1 MAKAKLN
8 LRMLRN
14 DILFQFED
22 EKAIWND
29 KKLSQVG
36 FKEVTS
42 WGLEIISPEPSA
54 KAPRWARVLAVGP
67 DVDQTDIK
75 VGSRILIE
83 NLMWTNAVEINRVEY
98 WKTNSDKVLVVDEA

>member
-1 MAKAKLN
+1 MSKKVN

-22 EKAIWND
+22 KAATWND
-29 KKLSQVG
+29 GKLSQKG
-36 FKEVTS
+36 FKEVTA

-54 KAPRWARVLAVGP
+54 KAPRWGKVLAVGP
-67 DVDQTDIK
+67 DVDQKDIK

-83 NLMWTNAVEINRVEY
+83 ALAWTNAVEINRVEY
-98 WKTNSDKVLVVDEA
+98 WKTNSDRVLCVDEA